1 MEQEKKE
8 FKPKYWLRVY
18 SGEFNPFTGTK
29 LMVDGN
35 FIKTRRRNWYYIST
49 DTNSHNIEKI
59 SVVNVDKR
67 LFGATIEIKFK
78 DDKTMEFVGYNKKV
92 AEEIMNIC
100 NKRIELNSDL
110 STSMRSAD
118 KIANA
123 MAAAIGGVEKGKQ
136 PTMSVADEI
145 LKLKQLLDQ
154 EIITQQEFEHQKQQ
168 LLNM

>member
-1 MEQEKKE
+1 MEQEIIE
-8 FKPKYWLRVY
+8 FKPKYWLRFY

-49 DTNSHNIEKI
+49 DTNSYNIEKI

-78 DDKTMEFVGYNKKV
+78 DDKTIEFVGYNKKV
-92 AEEIMNIC
+92 AEEIMSVC
-100 NKRIELNSDL
+100 NKRIELNSEL

-123 MAAAIGGVEKGKQ
+123 MATAMGSAGKGNQSAI
-136 PTMSVADEI
+136 SVADEI

-154 EIITQQEFEHQKQQ
+154 EIITQQEFEHQKRQ